1 MIRRNYPQWAAAGVL
16 LVLLVTAPLFL
27 DQFPYQMAVITGAFF
42 YAILA
47 SSWSLLAGTAG
58 QFSFAHMALMAIGAY
73 TSGLLGRDLGTSPL
87 TGIILGTL
95 LAGCIGLVIG
105 LLCLRLRGAYLALFT
120 IAFSEILRIILLTE
134 FKYTAGSNGLSLA
147 PLYAGITARAEYYIT
162 LGLLL
167 GVLAFMSWLT
177 NSRFGLFI
185 RAMREDEDA
194 AAAMGVNII
203 HYKVLIFVITSM
215 IVGLAGGVFYHQ
227 VGIITP
233 NTMELLQMSLIVAM
247 AVIGGMES
255 LFGAALGAI
264 VSRLALELLRGI
276 NILDFHVELGA
287 WRYAAFG
294 LVLVFTLRFAQNGL
308 LFPIVER
315 LFPRR
320 ARLAT
325 IKKRVNKGGQNDPA

>member
-1 MIRRNYPQWAAAGVL
+1 MTPALDRRWLAAGALVVFL
-16 LVLLVTAPLFL
+16 LLAPLYL
-27 DQFPYQMAVITGAFF
+27 NQFPYQMTVVTGAFF

-87 TGIILGTL
+87 AGILIGTL
-95 LAGCIGLVIG
+95 LAGIVGWVIA

-120 IAFSEILRIILLTE
+120 IAFSEILRIVVLTE
-134 FKYTAGSNGLSLA
+134 YSYTDGSNGLQIA
-147 PLYAGITARAEYYIT
+147 PLFAGITPGSEYYLT

-167 GVLAFMSWLT
+167 GTMALMYWLT
-177 NSRFGLFI
+177 GSRFGLFI

-194 AAAMGVNII
+194 AAAMGVDVVR
-203 HYKVLIFVITSM
+203 YKVLIFVITSM

-233 NTMELLQMSLIVAM
+233 NTMEILQMSLVVAM

-255 LFGAALGAI
+255 LFGAAVGAI
-264 VSRLALELLRGI
+264 VSRIALELLREI
-276 NILDFHVELGA
+276 NILGLHIEFGA

-294 LVLVFTLRFAQNGL
+294 LILLFTLRFAQNGL
-308 LFPIVER
+308 LYPITER
-315 LFPRR
+315 LFLRR
-320 ARLAT
+320 ARQAT
-325 IKKRVNKGGQNDPA
+325 VAARQADQKMGDQ

>member
-1 MIRRNYPQWAAAGVL
+1 MIPNNYRQWTAIGALIGL
-16 LVLLVTAPLFL
+16 LVLAPIYLNRY
-27 DQFPYQMAVITGAFF
+27 PYQMSVVTGAFF

-87 TGIILGTL
+87 TGILLGTL
-95 LAGCIGLVIG
+95 LAGVVGLVIG

-120 IAFSEILRIILLTE
+120 IAFSEILRIVLLTE
-134 FKYTAGSNGLSLA
+134 FKYTEGSNGLELA
-147 PLYAGITARAEYYIT
+147 PLCAGITARTEYYIT
-162 LGLLL
+162 LALLL
-167 GVLAFMSWLT
+167 GTLACMYWLT

-185 RAMREDEDA
+185 RAMREDEEA
-194 AAAMGVNII
+194 AAAMGVNVVR
-203 HYKVLIFVITSM
+203 YKVLIFVFTSV

-255 LFGAALGAI
+255 LFGAAVGAI
-264 VSRLALELLRGI
+264 VSRLALELLREV
-276 NILDFHVELGA
+276 NILGLHIEFGA
-287 WRYAAFG
+287 WRFAAFG

-308 LFPIVER
+308 LYPIVER
-315 LFPRR
+315 LFLRR
-320 ARLAT
+320 ARQETVA
-325 IKKRVNKGGQNDPA
+325 KRINNGGQNDPA

>member
-1 MIRRNYPQWAAAGVL
+1 MRRNYRQWAIGCVL
-16 LVLLVTAPLFL
+16 LILLMSAPLYL
-27 DQFPYQMAVITGAFF
+27 NRFPYQMAVITGAFF

-73 TSGLLGRDLGTSPL
+73 TSGFLGRDLGTSPL

-95 LAGCIGLVIG
+95 LAGCTGLVIG

-134 FKYTAGSNGLSLA
+134 FQYTDGSNGLELA

-167 GVLAFMSWLT
+167 GALAFMYWLT

-194 AAAMGVNII
+194 AAAMGVNVVR
-203 HYKVLIFVITSM
+203 YKVLIFVITSM

-255 LFGAALGAI
+255 LLGAAVGAI

-276 NILDFHVELGA
+276 NILGFHVELGA

-320 ARLAT
+320 RGVAT
-325 IKKRVNKGGQNDPA
+325 IKKQTNNGEQNDPA

>member
-1 MIRRNYPQWAAAGVL
+1 MNLRDYRQWAATGVL
-16 LVLLVTAPLFL
+16 IALLVFAPLYL
-27 DQFPYQMAVITGAFF
+27 NRYPYQMAVITGAFF

-47 SSWSLLAGTAG
+47 ASWSLLAGTAG

-87 TGIILGTL
+87 TGILLGTL
-95 LAGCIGLVIG
+95 LAGVVGLVIG

-120 IAFSEILRIILLTE
+120 IAFSEILRIALLTE
-134 FKYTAGSNGLSLA
+134 FKYTEGSNGLELA

-162 LGLLL
+162 LALLL
-167 GVLAFMSWLT
+167 GTLAFMYWLT

-194 AAAMGVNII
+194 AAAMGVNVVR
-203 HYKVLIFVITSM
+203 YKVLIFVITSM

-233 NTMELLQMSLIVAM
+233 NTMELLQMSLIIAM

-255 LFGAALGAI
+255 LFGAAVGAI
-264 VSRLALELLRGI
+264 VSRLALELLRDI
-276 NILDFHVELGA
+276 NILGLHIELGA
-287 WRYAAFG
+287 WRFAAFG

-308 LFPIVER
+308 LYPIVER
-315 LFPRR
+315 LFLQR
-320 ARLAT
+320 ARQVTVA
-325 IKKRVNKGGQNDPA
+325 KRQLDK